1 MTAKIKLNA
10 ASGGGS
16 FSLQAPSS
24 SSNNRV
30 MTLPD
35 TADGTILTTTNP
47 KSKSVIQTVNMVK
60 TDAVALQMTTSYQD
74 VSGFTISIT
83 PEFANSKIILA
94 GSIVLES
101 HQQYCFGK
109 FVRSINGGSY
119 SSPTGWLGDA
129 AGSVNRT
136 VSQFGNNFR
145 SPGSPDALTPS
156 PMAIYA
162 VDTDHN
168 TTNTINYKL
177 QYKNHIGTSYFIVFN
192 RSHSDVDQNF
202 APRSCSHLTLMEI
215 AA

>member
-1 MTAKIKLNA
+1 MSSRLIVNSIRHTGASSDAITLDSAGKCSFPNGGAGKI
-10 ASGGGS
+10 
-16 FSLQAPSS
+16 LQ
-24 SSNNRV
+24 V
-30 MTLPD
+30 
-35 TADGTILTTTNP
+35 
-47 KSKSVIQTVNMVK
+47 VNMVK
-60 TDAVALQMTTSYQD
+60 TDAVSLQMNTSYQD

-101 HQQYCFGK
+101 HQQYSFGK

-129 AGSVNRT
+129 SGSRT
-136 VSQFGNNFR
+136 VSQFGNNYR

-177 QYKNHIGTSYFIVFN
+177 QYKNHTGTSYYIHFN
-192 RSHSDVDQNF
+192 RSYSDPDASH
-202 APRSCSHLTLMEI
+202 APRSCSHLTLMEV

>member
-1 MTAKIKLNA
+1 MSQIKLKH
-10 ASGGGS
+10 SGGNS
-16 FSLQAPSS
+16 VIIAAPD
-24 SSNNRV
+24 SNPASDR
-30 MTLPD
+30 TLKLPSN
-35 TADGTILTTTNP
+35 ADGTVLTTTNP

-60 TDAVALQMTTSYQD
+60 TDAVSLLMSTSYQD

-94 GSIVLES
+94 GAIVLDSYE
-101 HQQYCFGK
+101 QYSFGK

-129 AGSVNRT
+129 AGSRT
-136 VSQFGNNFR
+136 VSQFGNNYR
-145 SPGSPDALTPS
+145 APSGPDGVTAC

-168 TTNTINYKL
+168 TTDPITYKL
-177 QYKNHIGTSYFIVFN
+177 QYKNEPTGTTYYIYFN
-192 RSHSDVDQNF
+192 RSHNDADESRT
-202 APRSCSHLTLMEI
+202 PRSCSHLTLMEI

>member
-1 MTAKIKLNA
+1 MSSIKLTA
-10 ASGGGS
+10 DSGGGT
-16 FSLQAPSS
+16 FEIKAPSS
-24 SSNNRV
+24 GSNARV
-30 MTLPD
+30 LTVPD
-35 TADGTILTTTNP
+35 SASGTVLTTTNP

-60 TDAVALQMTTSYQD
+60 TDAVSLNMSSTYQD

-83 PEFANSKIILA
+83 PEFATSKIILA

-109 FVRSINGGSY
+109 FVRNINGGSY

-129 AGSVNRT
+129 ASSRIQ
-136 VSQFGNNFR
+136 SQFGNNYR
-145 SPGSPDALTPS
+145 SPGSPNALTPS

-177 QYKNHIGTSYFIVFN
+177 QYKNSASNYYIYFN
-192 RSHSDVDQNF
+192 RSHSDPNDNT
-202 APRSCSHLTLMEI
+202 APRSCSHLTLMEV

>member
-1 MTAKIKLNA
+1 MSSIKLKH
-10 ASGGGS
+10 SGGNS
-16 FSLQAPSS
+16 VIIAAPSS
-24 SSNNRV
+24 NPAADRTI
-30 MTLPD
+30 TLPS
-35 TADGTILTTTNP
+35 TADGTLLTTTNP

-60 TDAVALQMTTSYQD
+60 TDAVALQLSTSYQD
-74 VSGFTISIT
+74 ISGFTISIT

-94 GSIVLES
+94 GSIVLEA

-129 AGSVNRT
+129 SGSNRER
-136 VSQFGNNFR
+136 SQFGNNYR

-168 TTNTINYKL
+168 TTNTITYKL
-177 QYKNHIGTSYFIVFN
+177 QYKNHTGTSYYIVFN
-192 RSHSDVDQNF
+192 RSHSDVDQNY

>member
-16 FSLQAPSS
+16 VSFQAPSS
-24 SSNNRV
+24 TGDDRII
-30 MTLPD
+30 TLP
-35 TADGTILTTTNP
+35 TSADGTVLTTTNP

-60 TDAVALQMTTSYQD
+60 TDAVALQMSATYAD

-101 HQQYCFGK
+101 HQQYAFGK

-129 AGSVNRT
+129 SGSNRT
-136 VSQFGNNFR
+136 VSQFGNNYR

-168 TTNTINYKL
+168 TTNTIIYKL
-177 QYKNHIGTSYFIVFN
+177 QYRSSTGNYYIYFN
-192 RSHSDVDQNF
+192 RSHSDADANY
-202 APRSCSHLTLMEI
+202 APRSCSHLTLMEV

>member
-1 MTAKIKLNA
+1 MSSLKLLH
-10 ASGGGS
+10 SGGNGVIIS
-16 FSLQAPSS
+16 APSS
-24 SSNNRV
+24 NPAANRTITV
-30 MTLPD
+30 PGN
-35 TADGTILTTTNP
+35 ADGTMLTTTNP

-60 TDAVALQMTTSYQD
+60 TDAVALQMNTSYQD

-129 AGSVNRT
+129 SGSNRT

-177 QYKNHIGTSYFIVFN
+177 QYKNHSGTSYYILFN
-192 RSHSDVDQNF
+192 RSHSDVDQNY

>member
-24 SSNNRV
+24 SSNARV

-60 TDAVALQMTTSYQD
+60 TDSVSLAMTTSYQD
-74 VSGFTISIT
+74 ISGFTISIT

-101 HQQYCFGK
+101 HSQYCFGK
-109 FVRSINGGSY
+109 FVRNINGGSY

-129 AGSVNRT
+129 AGSREQ
-136 VSQFGNNFR
+136 SQFGNNFR

-177 QYKNHIGTSYFIVFN
+177 QYKNSQGSGSYYINFN
-192 RSHSDVDQNF
+192 RSHSDANNNT
-202 APRSCSHLTLMEI
+202 APRSCSHLTLMEV

>member
-1 MTAKIKLNA
+1 MSQIKLKH
-10 ASGGGS
+10 SGGNS
-16 FSLQAPSS
+16 VIIAAPSS
-24 SSNNRV
+24 NPASDRTL
-30 MTLPD
+30 TLPGA
-35 TADGTILTTTNP
+35 ADGTVLTTTNP

-60 TDAVALQMTTSYQD
+60 TDAVSLAMTTSYAD

-101 HQQYCFGK
+101 HSQYCFGK
-109 FVRSINGGSY
+109 FVRNINGGSY

-129 AGSVNRT
+129 ASSRT
-136 VSQFGNNFR
+136 QSQFGNNYR
-145 SPGSPDALTPS
+145 SPGSPNALTPS

-177 QYKNHIGTSYFIVFN
+177 QYMNSASSYNIFFN
-192 RSHSDVDQNF
+192 RSHSDTDNSN
-202 APRSCSHLTLMEI
+202 APRSCSHLTLMEV